1 MFVKSFY
8 ERGVKSLYNG
18 KTHMES
24 ETTDT
29 VRIGGI
35 ELRFLVDETQGS
47 GDLVI
52 FEMTVHPN
60 ARVPVAHYHRE
71 VDEIVYGLSGALTT
85 TVDGRKREVRA
96 GESVLIPRGAVH
108 HHENLGGE
116 TSRTLFVL
124 NPGSIGRA
132 YFEEMAAAVSG
143 PGKPDPA
150 RLKEIMLRHG
160 LVPA

>member
-1 MFVKSFY
+1 
-8 ERGVKSLYNG
+8 
-18 KTHMES
+18 MES
-24 ETTDT
+24 AVAD
-29 VRIGGI
+29 VIRIGGL

-124 NPGSIGRA
+124 NPGGIGRA
-132 YFEEMAAAVSG
+132 YFEEIAEAVSG